1 MQLPG
6 GHLSHVLSAG
16 CRAFGSSL
24 LDTLFP
30 PRCVGCGDFETF
42 LCADCRTQME
52 VLEPGV
58 CCRCG
63 RPLTDCE
70 PEECPDCGDWE
81 PAFAAVRSAFLHT
94 GAARTLVAGLKYGGQ
109 RALAGVMAENAA
121 PAFSALVKE
130 VPAPRAITWVPAH
143 PRAERRRG
151 YNQAELLA
159 RGLAD
164 IHGGLKVVGG
174 LRKVRETSH
183 QRGLG
188 RRERRLNLKDS
199 FRVDSW
205 KCKVVDAG
213 AVIVVDDVC
222 TTGATAHEVAVP
234 LRERT
239 GLAPYVFTFSRA
251 ADLSMGKGA

>member
-109 RALAGVMAENAA
+109 RALAPILEACNQCASGACVEESA
-121 PAFSALVKE
+121 PDRSESRLP
-130 VPAPRAITWVPAH
+130 VPAIRTLFRFAICERPATSATNTRLQHLHLCSAVRAQ
-143 PRAERRRG
+143 E
-151 YNQAELLA
+151 
-159 RGLAD
+159 
-164 IHGGLKVVGG
+164 GLKSPQP
-174 LRKVRETSH
+174 T
-183 QRGLG
+183 QRGG
-188 RRERRLNLKDS
+188 NKVSSREEPKARQP
-199 FRVDSW
+199 
-205 KCKVVDAG
+205 A
-213 AVIVVDDVC
+213 
-222 TTGATAHEVAVP
+222 
-234 LRERT
+234 LRT
-239 GLAPYVFTFSRA
+239 
-251 ADLSMGKGA
+251 

>member
-109 RALAGVMAENAA
+109 RALAPILEACNQCASGACVEESA
-121 PAFSALVKE
+121 PDRSESRLQSPQSGHSSGSQSVSGRPHRQQTPGSSTSICVRQSAHK
-130 VPAPRAITWVPAH
+130 
-143 PRAERRRG
+143 
-151 YNQAELLA
+151 
-159 RGLAD
+159 
-164 IHGGLKVVGG
+164 KVS
-174 LRKVRETSH
+174 KSPQPT
-183 QRGLG
+183 QRGG
-188 RRERRLNLKDS
+188 NKVSSREEPKARQP
-199 FRVDSW
+199 
-205 KCKVVDAG
+205 A
-213 AVIVVDDVC
+213 
-222 TTGATAHEVAVP
+222 
-234 LRERT
+234 LRT
-239 GLAPYVFTFSRA
+239 
-251 ADLSMGKGA
+251 